1 MKKIK
6 QFLALLL
13 IILSVAVYALY
24 PKGANAHAEQNKI
37 TAGQDNN
44 ITAGKDK
51 IATVQISNPS
61 VAAASS
67 VQNIACSDNGT
78 PGTSTDD
85 SVSFEVS
92 TSFFSDYSITATFAG
107 SSVPITLMDGTS
119 ATNLMGGVVQ
129 HFKIMN
135 GALGTGNFTLTITPV
150 TGTPETLTFAN
161 PGTCSTVC
169 TSASTGNTV
178 SYVYDSQYFRGDIQG
193 EAFSLP
199 KFDEGTNR
207 KLTKVTVE
215 YGSRVYGSSLLEH
228 IGSGINEG
236 KYRFQSKHYGDIAF
250 LGFTNSNAGDIILQS
265 PGYPAL
271 ATIPAAVN
279 VPAQGSWPGD
289 VTSALGASTMSRML
303 ISPDNTWLD
312 NYLLRGVNPNTSP
325 NWVTN
330 ITGNPAHDDD
340 IVFLPVQS
348 NAYIQPALTYTLQ
361 ADLNKFIGTGAFNGT
376 YDATTSMSSTG
387 PINLS
392 MAMIN
397 NLYAKVTYTY
407 DCIAPPANFNCDSK
421 MYLVQN
427 PNTALYNID
436 SSTNPFTYPMI
447 GSLAGYQYN
456 AIGFNPTDNFIYGM
470 KTFSNNLL
478 RIDANGLITDLG
490 AITGLPAIVSGV
502 TTNYN
507 SGEFDN
513 LGNLYIKHVGSNSAL
528 YKVNVTTKTATLITL
543 SQPTDPSDLAYN
555 LVTGLLYGVNSDG
568 RLFSI
573 NPANGLV
580 SLIGTSPGAA
590 TFGGLFGSSTGE
602 IYGINNAGGFYQFN
616 LTTGERTLIS
626 SAPASTNNDGAH
638 CVTAPIAF
646 DADLSVTKTDNT
658 ATYTPGTNTV
668 YTIIVKNNG
677 PFGVVNASVTDNV
690 PAGITAANVSYTAV
704 ASAGSST
711 SVTGTQTGAI
721 TDLVS
726 LPVNGTV
733 TYTVTVA
740 IPASFTGNLVN
751 TVTVTPP
758 VNSTDPNMSNNTA
771 TDTNTSGACYNPA
784 YKPGTGPDTKLGIT
798 LLKRAGA
805 GNADNWPMVRK
816 SGHIALE
823 SNTKGFVVTRIAKAD
838 LGNITSPQE
847 GMMVYDTTDKCLK
860 IYADGVWACF
870 SNPACP

>member
-1 MKKIK
+1 MSL
-6 QFLALLL
+6 FLLTNFISAQSVISDVQCSNNGTFNTAADDFVAFKLNPQPPGGIVVHPFKYNISATYLGNPVT
-13 IILSVAVYALY
+13 ITDMAGVAVTQGNYGENPY
-24 PKGANAHAEQNKI
+24 YRI
-37 TAGQDNN
+37 NN
-44 ITAGKDK
+44 GTI
-51 IATVQISNPS
+51 
-61 VAAASS
+61 AAAG
-67 VQNIACSDNGT
+67 NI
-78 PGTSTDD
+78 
-85 SVSFEVS
+85 V
-92 TSFFSDYSITATFAG
+92 
-107 SSVPITLMDGTS
+107 ITLTAQFGAMTQEVV
-119 ATNLMGGVVQ
+119 NL
-129 HFKIMN
+129 
-135 GALGTGNFTLTITPV
+135 T
-150 TGTPETLTFAN
+150 N

-169 TSASTGNTV
+169 TGASTGNKVTYFYENV
-178 SYVYDSQYFRGDIQG
+178 LVLDQFTSQN
-193 EAFSLP
+193 ATLP
-199 KFDEGTNR
+199 KFDEGTSRTLTGVKIDYGFTASGSVSGENR
-207 KLTKVTVE
+207 AQNPQTLRIKTEIEPYQFDINTVAHPIASKIIVQTPG
-215 YGSRVYGSSLLEH
+215 YPTSIPVAGAVLVPASGAWPGDDPGVAPNFTPSSLNAMGNYANTWLQSALA
-228 IGSGINEG
+228 SGI
-236 KYRFQSKHYGDIAF
+236 DPT
-250 LGFTNSNAGDIILQS
+250 TNPLWVTQLTGNAGDDDDI
-265 PGYPAL
+265 
-271 ATIPAAVN
+271 AVVGN
-279 VPAQGSWPGD
+279 PTFAFNAPSINLTAPLD
-289 VTSALGASTMSRML
+289 LNAYKGASTFPIAVDAYGS
-303 ISPDNTWLD
+303 
-312 NYLLRGVNPNTSP
+312 
-325 NWVTN
+325 
-330 ITGNPAHDDD
+330 ITASGSGGK
-340 IVFLPVQS
+340 FLFS
-348 NAYIQPALTYTLQ
+348 Q
-361 ADLNKFIGTGAFNGT
+361 ATKARYFV
-376 YDATTSMSSTG
+376 
-387 PINLS
+387 
-392 MAMIN
+392 
-397 NLYAKVTYTY
+397 KVEYTY

-421 MYLVQN
+421 MYLAQN

-447 GSLAGYQYN
+447 GSSAGYQYN

-470 KTFSNNLL
+470 KTLSNDLL

-543 SQPTDPSDLAYN
+543 SQPTNPSDLAYN

-573 NPANGLV
+573 NPANGSV
-580 SLIGTSPGAA
+580 SFIGTSPGAA
-590 TFGGLFGSSTGE
+590 TFGGLFGSSIGE

-860 IYADGVWACF
+860 IYADGAWSCF

>member
-1 MKKIK
+1 MSL
-6 QFLALLL
+6 FLLTNFISAQSVISDVQCSNNGTFNTAADDFVAFKLNPQPPGGIVVHPFKYNISATYLGNPVT
-13 IILSVAVYALY
+13 ITDMAGVAVTQGNYGENPY
-24 PKGANAHAEQNKI
+24 YRI
-37 TAGQDNN
+37 NN
-44 ITAGKDK
+44 GTI
-51 IATVQISNPS
+51 
-61 VAAASS
+61 AAAG
-67 VQNIACSDNGT
+67 NI
-78 PGTSTDD
+78 
-85 SVSFEVS
+85 V
-92 TSFFSDYSITATFAG
+92 
-107 SSVPITLMDGTS
+107 ITLTAQFGAMTQEVV
-119 ATNLMGGVVQ
+119 NL
-129 HFKIMN
+129 
-135 GALGTGNFTLTITPV
+135 T
-150 TGTPETLTFAN
+150 N

-169 TSASTGNTV
+169 TGASTGNKVTYYYENV
-178 SYVYDSQYFRGDIQG
+178 LLLGQFTPQN
-193 EAFSLP
+193 ATLP
-199 KFDEGTNR
+199 KFDEGTSR
-207 KLTKVTVE
+207 TLTGVKID
-215 YGSRVYGSSLLEH
+215 YGFTASGSVYGENLDPNPQTLRIKTEIEPYQFDINTVAHPIASKIIVQTPGYPTSIPVAGAVLVPASGAWPGDDPVVASTLKAMGYYANTWLH
-228 IGSGINEG
+228 SALASGI
-236 KYRFQSKHYGDIAF
+236 DPT
-250 LGFTNSNAGDIILQS
+250 TNPLWVTQLTGNAGDDDDITVVGNPTFAFNAPSINLTA
-265 PGYPAL
+265 PLDLNAYK
-271 ATIPAAVN
+271 
-279 VPAQGSWPGD
+279 
-289 VTSALGASTMSRML
+289 GASTFPIAVDAKGSF
-303 ISPDNTWLD
+303 
-312 NYLLRGVNPNTSP
+312 TSFGSGGG
-325 NWVTN
+325 T
-330 ITGNPAHDDD
+330 ITGSARKARYF
-340 IVFLPVQS
+340 V
-348 NAYIQPALTYTLQ
+348 
-361 ADLNKFIGTGAFNGT
+361 
-376 YDATTSMSSTG
+376 
-387 PINLS
+387 
-392 MAMIN
+392 
-397 NLYAKVTYTY
+397 KVEYTY

-421 MYLVQN
+421 MYLAQN

-456 AIGFNPTDNFIYGM
+456 AIGFNPTDNFIYGI

-490 AITGLPAIVSGV
+490 AITGLPAIVSGG

-513 LGNLYIKHVGSNSAL
+513 LGNLYVKHVGSNSAL

-573 NPANGLV
+573 NPANGSV
-580 SLIGTSPGAA
+580 SFIGTSPGAA

-784 YKPGTGPDTKLGIT
+784 YTPGTGPDTKLGIT